1 MEGRLAEEDL
11 GEAGLDGVGE
21 AEVAEGEV
29 HQLKTLLIEFEFLGR
44 YSGGGR
50 RGGSLPKAAVAAWGG
65 YQVKNLTLPN
75 IWKHLSTDWN
85 SNREVWR
92 LGSRT
97 RGMELRP
104 LEQLE
109 GWRWNCK

>member
-1 MEGRLAEEDL
+1 MIAIPMICLSSFLCENHLNAEQAEDMKRNKSSYRQVEGRLAEEDL

-29 HQLKTLLIEFEFLGR
+29 HQLKTLLIELEFLGR

-65 YQVKNLTLPN
+65 YQV
-75 IWKHLSTDWN
+75 
-85 SNREVWR
+85 
-92 LGSRT
+92 
-97 RGMELRP
+97 
-104 LEQLE
+104 
-109 GWRWNCK
+109 